1 MFLTL
6 EQVDELN
13 AEQCEAH
20 IKKLSKKYNLN
31 KPLSECWEE
40 VWPVLDE
47 ITNTILYLED
57 RQTYLVQ
64 AANAVYANKI
74 RWGEK

>member
-6 EQVDELN
+6 EQANELTADE
-13 AEQCEAH
+13 CEAH
-20 IKKLSKKYNLN
+20 IKKLAKQYNLN

>member
-1 MFLTL
+1 MFLTA
-6 EQVDELN
+6 EQVNEFTAD
-13 AEQCEAH
+13 QCEAH
-20 IKKLSKKYNLN
+20 IKKLVRKYNLN
-31 KPLSECWEE
+31 KPIMECWEE

-64 AANAVYANKI
+64 ANNALNANKA